1 MGACIS
7 KSEEQ
12 RRDQEM
18 QNNTSKRLSSELDKD
33 KDKEEEVLKLLLLGT
48 GESGK
53 STLFKQIIHLHG
65 RGFDE
70 KSRFPYKSIVYTN
83 TILSMKTLIRQSS
96 KLPSEL
102 DCHWRSI
109 SEDSVNY
116 IQDLKLDFSYLD
128 EELARHIKKVWA
140 DPGIKNTYAARSRF
154 QLSDE
159 CKWFFDRIEEL
170 GKADYLPSYQD
181 ILRCRARTTG
191 IVETTFTLEGNTFRL
206 SDVGGQRNERKKWF
220 HCFEHVTA
228 VIFVAAINEYDQVL
242 YEDGVTNRMH
252 ESLDLFGEI
261 CNSRWFRKTAMI
273 LFLNKA
279 DLFKDKIKTVDMK
292 CCFEDYEGGCD
303 YDAATEFLKQEF
315 CSRNEYPK
323 KKVYV
328 HVTCATNTEN
338 VQFTFNVV
346 KDIIVKNGLKECGL
360 LV

>member
-1 MGACIS
+1 
-7 KSEEQ
+7 
-12 RRDQEM
+12 
-18 QNNTSKRLSSELDKD
+18 
-33 KDKEEEVLKLLLLGT
+33 LKLLLLGT

-70 KSRFPYKSIVYTN
+70 KSRAPYKSIVYTN
-83 TILSMKTLIRQSS
+83 TILSLKTLIRQSA
-96 KLPSEL
+96 KLEPQSEY
-102 DCHWRSI
+102 HWRPI
-109 SEDSVNY
+109 SEDSVNE
-116 IQDLKLDFSYLD
+116 IQELKDFSYLD
-128 EELARHIKKVWA
+128 EELARHIKKVWT
-140 DPGIKNTYAARSRF
+140 DPGIKHTYNMRSKF

-159 CKWFFDRIEEL
+159 CKWFFERIEDL

-206 SDVGGQRNERKKWF
+206 LDVGGQRNERKKWF

-273 LFLNKA
+273 LFLNKN
-279 DLFKDKIKTVDMK
+279 DLFKEKIKVVDMK
-292 CCFEDYEGGCD
+292 DCFEDYEGGYD
-303 YDAATEFLKQEF
+303 YESATEFLKQEF
-315 CSRNEYPK
+315 ISRNEYPK
-323 KKVYV
+323 KKVYI